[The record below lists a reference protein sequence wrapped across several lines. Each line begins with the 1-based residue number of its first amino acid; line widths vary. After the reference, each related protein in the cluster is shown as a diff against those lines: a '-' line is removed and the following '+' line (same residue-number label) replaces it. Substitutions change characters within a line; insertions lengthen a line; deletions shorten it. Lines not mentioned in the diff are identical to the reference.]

1 MSENAISYND
11 SDITD
16 ITETQKHTSLPRT
29 GVSKKQRN
37 IISVNHKDL
46 A

>member
-1 MSENAISYND
+1 MSQNAISYND
-11 SDITD
+11 STD
-16 ITETQKHTSLPRT
+16 IMETQKDTSLLRT